1 MDKEELKRMGNN
13 PDFIEGIY
21 NYCDRWCKRCT
32 HTSNCMVFAQE
43 QKRFDDPEK
52 QDINNEEFWEEI
64 ASSFQ
69 LAFELLED
77 AAEDMGIDLDDIDLD
92 DIDLDESAEYREN
105 RREKAE
111 NHPLSVITKKYG
123 QEVNKWFEKSEPEF
137 ESRGVQLGQKVEMG
151 LPEEDIREEADQLQN
166 LVEIV
171 HWYQHQIWVK
181 SMRALQGKF
190 DEFEI
195 DPVQNDAN
203 GSAKVA
209 FIGISRSMAAWA
221 ELYNEFPGMEDETLP
236 ILARLEKCKSI
247 LEETFPEMHEFVRPG
262 FDE

>member
-1 MDKEELKRMGNN
+1 MGNN
-13 PDFIEGIY
+13 PDFIEGIH

-32 HTSNCMVFAQE
+32 HTSKCMVYAME

-52 QDINNEEFWEEI
+52 RDIDNDEFWEEI

-77 AAEDMGIDLDDIDLD
+77 AAEDLGIDLENIDP
-92 DIDLDESAEYREN
+92 DESAEYREN

-111 NHPLSVITKKYG
+111 NHPLAVRAKEYG
-123 QEVNKWFEKSEPEF
+123 HEVNEWFEKSEPKF
-137 ESRGVQLGQKVEMG
+137 ESRGVQLYEKAEMG
-151 LPEEDIREEADQLQN
+151 LPEEDIMEEADHLKD
-166 LVEIV
+166 LVEV
-171 HWYQHQIWVK
+171 VRWYQHQIWVK

-190 DEFEI
+190 DEFKI
-195 DPVQNDAN
+195 DPIQNDAN

-221 ELYNEFPGMEDETLP
+221 ELYDEFPSLEDETLS
-236 ILARLEKCKSI
+236 ILARLEKIKSI
-247 LEETFPEMHEFVRPG
+247 LEKTFPDMHDFVRPG

>member
-1 MDKEELKRMGNN
+1 MGNN
-13 PDFIEGIY
+13 PDFIEGIH

-32 HTSNCMVFAQE
+32 HTSKCMVYAME
-43 QKRFDDPEK
+43 QKKFDSPEK
-52 QDINNEEFWEEI
+52 RDINNEEFWDEI

-77 AAEDMGIDLDDIDLD
+77 AAEDLGIDLENIDLEDTDDIED
-92 DIDLDESAEYREN
+92 

-111 NHPLSVITKKYG
+111 KHPLAVMAKEYG
-123 QEVNKWFEKSEPEF
+123 KEVNEWFEESEPEF
-137 ESRGVQLGQKVEMG
+137 ESRGIQLYEKAEMG
-151 LPEEDIREEADQLQN
+151 LPEEDITEEVDHLKN

-171 HWYQHQIWVK
+171 RWYQHQIWVK

-195 DPVQNDAN
+195 DPIQNDAN

-209 FIGISRSMAAWA
+209 FISISRSMAAWT
-221 ELYNEFPGMEDETLP
+221 ELYKEFPNLEDDTLS
-236 ILARLEKCKSI
+236 ILARLEKVKSI
-247 LEETFPEMHEFVRPG
+247 LEDTFPDLHKFVRPG